1 MRNVRYL
8 EISYKGFVLIL
19 CGILMLS
26 SFIWRCPLFGMSPNQ
41 RFHCILKNFARF
53 TEKHQCLILSFDKVA
68 GWRPATL
75 LKKNIIFIEHFR
87 TAASYDG
94 NVKDVISDVDL
105 RLKKKYT

>member
-19 CGILMLS
+19 CGILILS

-41 RFHCILKNFARF
+41 RFHCILKNFAKF
-53 TEKHQCLILSFDKVA
+53 TEKHKCLILSFDKVA
-68 GWRPATL
+68 GCRPATL
-75 LKKNIIFIEHFR
+75 LKRNIIFTEHLR
-87 TAASYDG
+87 TTASYDG

>member
-19 CGILMLS
+19 SGLLILS
-26 SFIWRCPLFGMSPNQ
+26 SFIWRCLLFGMSANQ
-41 RFHCILKNFARF
+41 RFHCVLKNFAKF
-53 TEKHQCLILSFDKVA
+53 TEKHKCLILSFDKVA
-68 GWRPATL
+68 GCRPATL
-75 LKKNIIFIEHFR
+75 LKRNIIFTEHLR
-87 TAASYDG
+87 TTASYDG